1 MGLMV
6 YLLDGHGEN
15 MIFNTDLFYTDS
27 TGFFGW
33 SPAASWQLWF
43 SEDYRED
50 MGVFVMDYK
59 FPVKPTKRQ
68 VRKLRREFRKVCK
81 GFISYEN

>member
-1 MGLMV
+1 MR
-6 YLLDGHGEN
+6 
-15 MIFNTDLFYTDS
+15 FNTDLFYTDS

-33 SPAASWQLWF
+33 SPAAAWQLWF
-43 SEDYRED
+43 SEDYKED
-50 MGVFVMDYK
+50 RQVFVMDYK

>member
-50 MGVFVMDYK
+50 MEVFVMDYK

-81 GFISYEN
+81 GIINYEN